1 MKLNTPTVFLVG
13 IAAILGIV
21 VFADLQG
28 GGPTDSAEESGQPL
42 FDFTEEEVQSFTIE
56 NFQGTLAFE
65 RDDEGTWQ
73 MTEPEPFLASDASVA
88 FLLNLLATGEG
99 DRTLTV
105 CPEEVGEF
113 GLEPPQAT
121 VDIVLE
127 DNTTHELYLGDF
139 DFSQQSVYAQVD
151 PEDADGSESA
161 GSGEDASGG
170 INVLLVSASL
180 DTAINRPVEEWQ
192 QVEPPPE
199 SPPEESLESSP
210 EEPSEAS
217 PELSPELSPE
227 EPLEEP
233 SSPSPNSTDGDES
246 DPDEPES

>member
-21 VFADLQG
+21 VFADIQG
-28 GGPTDSAEESGQPL
+28 GGPTDSAEESGQQL

-65 RDDEGTWQ
+65 RDEEGTWQ
-73 MTEPEPFLASDASVA
+73 MVEPEPFLASDASVA
-88 FLLNLLATGEG
+88 FVLNLLATGEG

-105 CPEEVGEF
+105 SPEELSEF

-127 DNTTHELYLGDF
+127 DNTTHELHLGDF

-151 PEDADGSESA
+151 PEDADGSEPAES
-161 GSGEDASGG
+161 SEDASGG
-170 INVLLVSASL
+170 IDVLLVSASL

-199 SPPEESLESSP
+199 ELPEPSPEESLESSP
-210 EEPSEAS
+210 EEP
-217 PELSPELSPE
+217 
-227 EPLEEP
+227 LEEP
-233 SSPSPNSTDGDES
+233 SEPSSNSTNGDNT

>member
-28 GGPTDSAEESGQPL
+28 GDPTDSAEESRQPL

-73 MTEPEPFLASDASVA
+73 MVEPEPLPASDASVA

-105 CPEEVGEF
+105 SPEELSEF

-121 VDIVLE
+121 IDVVLE
-127 DNTTHELYLGDF
+127 NSATHKLYLGDF
-139 DFSQQSVYAQVD
+139 DFSQQSIYAQVD
-151 PEDADGSESA
+151 PDGASASVSGPESTA
-161 GSGEDASGG
+161 ETEKNAE
-170 INVLLVSASL
+170 VMLVSASF
-180 DTAINRPVEEWQ
+180 DTALNRPVEEWQ
-192 QVEPPPE
+192 QVELL
-199 SPPEESLESSP
+199 PEEDAA
-210 EEPSEAS
+210 EE
-217 PELSPELSPE
+217 L
-227 EPLEEP
+227 
-233 SSPSPNSTDGDES
+233 
-246 DPDEPES
+246 DPDESPENSEDAEMDAAPPDGEN